1 MSSYD
6 YDVLGLGNSEHPA
19 NRPPME
25 EEIFESDNIQECLD
39 YAKLANDFEPIE
51 AAILN
56 QETVVEKAI
65 SELQF
70 CVDAMAHSDNTLI
83 PNRLRRVIHLIIKN
97 QMKRYEQS

>member
-6 YDVLGLGNSEHPA
+6 HDVIGAGNSEHPY

-25 EEIFESDNIQECLD
+25 EELFESDNIQECLN

-56 QETVVEKAI
+56 QETVIANPV
-65 SELQF
+65 
-70 CVDAMAHSDNTLI
+70 N
-83 PNRLRRVIHLIIKN
+83 
-97 QMKRYEQS
+97 